1 MKKALFQLQYE
12 IEDRKAYSE
21 QGAEQGAKLSADE
34 IGNEAVR
41 SILQQTSTLSQ
52 KELLRWLNANQER
65 YPEMVAVPLTTSTP
79 QATRVPQTSC
89 STISPLRRA
98 SLPTTTL

>member
-41 SILQQTSTLSQ
+41 SILPQTSTLSQ
-52 KELLRWLNANQER
+52 
-65 YPEMVAVPLTTSTP
+65 
-79 QATRVPQTSC
+79 
-89 STISPLRRA
+89 
-98 SLPTTTL
+98 